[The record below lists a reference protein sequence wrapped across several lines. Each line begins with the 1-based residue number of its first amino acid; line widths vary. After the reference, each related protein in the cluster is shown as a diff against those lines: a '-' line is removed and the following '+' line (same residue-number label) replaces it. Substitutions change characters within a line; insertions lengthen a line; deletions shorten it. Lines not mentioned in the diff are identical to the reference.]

1 MDNTIRAKIERAQA
15 VYNSV
20 GMDEVFEAAE
30 VVGECMTE
38 GGESI
43 IERCRK
49 SKDFPAL
56 AGIAYMMG
64 MNEGMARADQ
74 AAREG
79 A

>member
-1 MDNTIRAKIERAQA
+1 MDNSIEARIQRAQA
-15 VYNSV
+15 VYFDL
-20 GMDEVFEAAE
+20 GLEDVFDAAE
-30 VVGECMTE
+30 VVGKCMTE

-43 IERCRK
+43 IELCRK
-49 SKDFPAL
+49 FKDFPAL

-64 MNEGMARADQ
+64 VEEGMARADQ